1 MSKKKLKN
9 ELLGK
14 TTKVNDREVYF
25 YEKFKETPVLWKI
38 DKNGTPLVTL
48 IKEKRTNVKKSRND
62 EKKKNPTYPLI
73 GETFKKLSSV
83 VKWK

>member
-25 YEKFKETPVLWKI
+25 YEKFKETPVL
-38 DKNGTPLVTL
+38 
-48 IKEKRTNVKKSRND
+48 
-62 EKKKNPTYPLI
+62 
-73 GETFKKLSSV
+73 
-83 VKWK
+83 